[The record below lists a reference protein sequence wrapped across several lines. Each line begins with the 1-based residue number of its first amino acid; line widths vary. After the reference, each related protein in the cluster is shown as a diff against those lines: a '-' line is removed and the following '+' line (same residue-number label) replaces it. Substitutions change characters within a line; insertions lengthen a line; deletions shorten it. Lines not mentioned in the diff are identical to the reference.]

1 MCHQATETA
10 KQAIA
15 LDPKT
20 AEAYAVLGLVSANSY
35 DWNRAEIE
43 YATAVKLDP
52 EFATAHQWYGLSLVY
67 RGRFDEALRELRT
80 AMRLDPVSMPLYAAE
95 GMASYYARHYQAAIE
110 IGHKALAMDSS
121 FRNAHLLLGM
131 ALEAQ
136 HRPVE
141 AEREYDGVGLA
152 SSGDAEALTRLAH
165 LVCNDRAATPGTRH
179 SGQAPG
185 SGSQ

>member
-1 MCHQATETA
+1 
-10 KQAIA
+10 
-15 LDPKT
+15 
-20 AEAYAVLGLVSANSY
+20 
-35 DWNRAEIE
+35 
-43 YATAVKLDP
+43 
-52 EFATAHQWYGLSLVY
+52 
-67 RGRFDEALRELRT
+67 
-80 AMRLDPVSMPLYAAE
+80 MRLDPVSMPLYAAE

-110 IGHKALAMDSS
+110 IRHKALAMDSS

-165 LVCNDRAATPGTRH
+165 LYATTGRQRQARDTLAKLLAPAASEYVDPYQVVCVYAALGHKKDALGWLAKAVHEHTAMTIKVDPYLDSLRDEPEFDRLLAETHLT
-179 SGQAPG
+179 Q
-185 SGSQ
+185 